1 MKRIAVKEIKG
12 DEVLKRE
19 PFYDFLKSI
28 FMIFVF
34 FHHFYLTLNLGSY
47 ENDYF
52 KYFNPFAELFVGLAG
67 FMIGYVFL
75 YRNKDPHYFQRGLKI
90 LGSYYLVAVPIAF
103 VVAIVQGEYL
113 LGYLLNVFLLN
124 QNITYVG
131 ILKFY
136 GVLFLLLPFI
146 LILYKKSIRLTL
158 LLSLVVF
165 TVSTWGF
172 NQFDFQMP
180 FLTYTFIT
188 VLQWQLFFVVGI
200 WIGDLHKRKKINYPS
215 VFKWSLLTS
224 ALALFVQIKF
234 VGGMPDEKV
243 PYHFSKILNTVYLV
257 PVYLYFFRWV
267 YGRLK
272 DTFMDRTIRTIG
284 RNSLKAFVL
293 SEFIR
298 FFVLEFPVQIL
309 NIELNVLE
317 DNVISIGFAVLLV
330 FVIAALDRIKLQP
343 LSSKIIFHNEGRG

>member
-1 MKRIAVKEIKG
+1 
-12 DEVLKRE
+12 
-19 PFYDFLKSI
+19 
-28 FMIFVF
+28 MIFVF

-75 YRNKDPHYFQRGLKI
+75 YRHKDPRFFQRGLKI

-103 VVAIVQGEYL
+103 IVAIVKGEYL
-113 LGYLLNVFLLN
+113 FNYLLNVFLLN
-124 QNITYVG
+124 LNITYVG

-136 GVLFLLLPFI
+136 GVLFLLLPLI
-146 LILYKKSIRLTL
+146 LMLYKKSIRLTL
-158 LLSLVVF
+158 WLSLFVF

-172 NQFDFQMP
+172 KQFDFQMP

-188 VLQWQLFFVVGI
+188 VLQWQLFFIIGI
-200 WIGDLHKRKKINYPS
+200 WIGDLQKRKKINFNS
-215 VFKWSLLTS
+215 VFKWSLLTGV
-224 ALALFVQIKF
+224 LALFVQIKF
-234 VGGMPDEKV
+234 FGGMPDEKV

-267 YGRLK
+267 YGQFK
-272 DTFMDRTIRTIG
+272 DTFIDRTIRTIG
-284 RNSLKAFVL
+284 RNSLKAFIL

-298 FFVLEFPVQIL
+298 FFVLELPVRIL
-309 NIELNVLE
+309 NIEVTVFE
-317 DNVISIGFAVLLV
+317 ANVISIGFAVLLV
-330 FVIAALDRIKLQP
+330 LAIASLDSIKLQP
-343 LSSKIIFHNEGRG
+343 VSRKIIFNSEGRAER